1 MLRKLFNRS
10 EPVLF
15 RQKFT
20 SLSSYRFI
28 NIVKLSREDYALTK
42 LRKEER
48 RGRRGRRDVV
58 ASEQEVTHAM
68 RDRFENRH

>member
-1 MLRKLFNRS
+1 M
-10 EPVLF
+10 
-15 RQKFT
+15 
-20 SLSSYRFI
+20 
-28 NIVKLSREDYALTK
+28 KLSREDYALTK
-42 LRKEER
+42 LRKEEQ